1 MGLPLHAEEHAL
13 DYAQGRAAAH
23 VADVAAVLV
32 DVADLVDLV
41 AAARVAAED
50 ALVIAA
56 GVMLALVAQ
65 GVAVDAK
72 EDVLDLVKGVG
83 DLAVGA
89 VGATDLVKGAQDA
102 LDAEDLVLVHVHR
115 KEKVRLVPHAI
126 VVLAVLVRVLHVHLV
141 EDVLDQV
148 DAEEIVLDAMLG
160 ATDLVKLLASAIAAG
175 AKDLVNRNAQL
186 DARDAPDA
194 QEDAPDAQE
203 DVVLDVTAHVL
214 EIATDVV
221 MAVVD
226 NVKTHVLLTAQQRVQ
241 VPAKLKHL
249 VPQYRGVEDPTV
261 DLIANGMMLPIYSQ
275 TIYTKS
281 IGHPHSR
288 GDNYELK
295 DLGISVRYDKQNNN
309 ILFDLSTGFMVV
321 DNTLFK
327 QIGYNLEIP
336 LFKMIESED
345 IKYNPGNAGTH
356 DKRWPPTTENM
367 NGLVYNAGQGYQI
380 HVSTGLTESKGPNS
394 KKYTQFELVWNK
406 NNTTKNYVETGSVFK
421 GTNIIRIPFKITGI

>member
-23 VADVAAVLV
+23 VADVAAVLA

-56 GVMLALVAQ
+56 GVMLALVAED
-65 GVAVDAK
+65 VAVDAK

-89 VGATDLVKGAQDA
+89 VGAMDLVKGAVGA

-186 DARDAPDA
+186 DARDALDV

-249 VPQYRGVEDPTV
+249 VPQYRGGVEDPTV
-261 DLIANGMMLPIYSQ
+261 DLIANGEWTYAVDTDLV
-275 TIYTKS
+275 TAKS
-281 IGHPHSR
+281 V
-288 GDNYELK
+288 
-295 DLGISVRYDKQNNN
+295 SVTRKGTEYNFN
-309 ILFDLSTGFMVV
+309 ID
-321 DNTLFK
+321 
-327 QIGYNLEIP
+327 
-336 LFKMIESED
+336 
-345 IKYNPGNAGTH
+345 
-356 DKRWPPTTENM
+356 
-367 NGLVYNAGQGYQI
+367 
-380 HVSTGLTESKGPNS
+380 GLTILNQKTNLGDTAITFINEHDLLLDPSKMSANEPIIKIDS
-394 KKYTQFELVWNK
+394 KNDWYLVPVYPTYRLKINKGKPLVTFANTYYSELH
-406 NNTTKNYVETGSVFK
+406 F
-421 GTNIIRIPFKITGI
+421 NIKA